1 MDEPKA
7 AAVAPADWRE
17 SLNRSKAQIAAGEA
31 IPLLPV
37 LDRLHA
43 GAERIEAEQGHSM
56 EVEAQ
61 RILQAAPDKPSRR
74 PTPNLYERIRAR
86 MGPLGGV
93 DFDLPS
99 REPVRE
105 PLPAARPADPSQRRT
120 S

>member
-1 MDEPKA
+1 MDKPKA

-61 RILQAAPDKPSRR
+61 SILQATPDKPSRR
-74 PTPNLYERIRAR
+74 PAPNLYERIRA
-86 MGPLGGV
+86 GIEPLGGIELE
-93 DFDLPS
+93 LPPRGAA
-99 REPVRE
+99 REPPRFE
-105 PLPAARPADPSQRRT
+105 
-120 S
+120 